1 MVRLKSDLAPVM
13 LAAAKGALTAT
24 PLEWD
29 PRPAVTV
36 VYAAQGYPG
45 DALTGSVIRG
55 LKEAEAVEGVVIF
68 HAGTKQDADGV
79 LRAAGGRVLNVTA
92 MGDTLKQAVQRAYAA
107 IDRIDWP
114 GGFCRR
120 DIAWRALS

>member
-1 MVRLKSDLAPVM
+1 MVRLKSDLAPVL

-29 PRPAVTV
+29 DRPAVTV

-55 LKEAEAVEGVVIF
+55 LKEAEAVEGVVVF

-79 LRAAGGRVLNVTA
+79 LRAAGGRVLNITA
-92 MGDTLKQAVQRAYAA
+92 TGDTLRQAVSRAYAA

-120 DIAWRALS
+120 DIAWRALG